1 MRQSSYMED
10 LAMNNLLLD
19 TNTTQKVRKYIPK
32 KEVLSGLADFFSIFS
47 DATRMKIISALTI
60 TEMCVTDISEILGIN
75 QTTVSHQLKIMRQAG
90 VVGFRRE
97 GKILFYFV
105 TSPIV
110 ENVML
115 NGVVYLGY

>member
-1 MRQSSYMED
+1 
-10 LAMNNLLLD
+10 MNNLLLD

-32 KEVLSGLADFFSIFS
+32 KEVLSDFFSIFS